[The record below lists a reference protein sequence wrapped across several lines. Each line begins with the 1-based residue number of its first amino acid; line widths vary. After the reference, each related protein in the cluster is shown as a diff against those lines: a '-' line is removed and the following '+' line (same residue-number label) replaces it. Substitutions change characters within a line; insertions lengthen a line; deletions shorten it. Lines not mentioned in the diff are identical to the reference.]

1 MRVYIVDVYREEYQA
16 VTKVRSAEEYEIEFS
31 AAKDVLE
38 RILPGNDVTLLNFGG
53 VRGFLRK
60 FFVCDLLLVFSN

>member
-38 RILPGNDVTLLNFGG
+38 RILPGNDVTSLNFGG
-53 VRGFLRK
+53 FRGCLRK